1 MGLFKSIKKAFK
13 KVTRGIKKVVK
24 GVVKGVKKVVK
35 KISSS
40 KILKALAIAAAVVV
54 TGGAAIG
61 AFTGG
66 AGVTAGTF
74 GSNFANWMMT
84 TSKAVTGGSLF
95 GTSTALAR
103 GAGTAAKFIASP
115 FKAVGTA
122 LGSAAATVTDFTG
135 LTTEASRTG
144 INVSQQAAIAGQPL
158 TTPMPSLSEDQIL
171 QGLNPAEVA
180 KAQQDAFFMPS
191 TSVESQLASST
202 QAAFESGSAI
212 GTSTGVVSPTL
223 TTTAGSFN
231 VPTALPSVSYAT
243 GTPAQQ
249 LAQTVPAS
257 LGIDPSV
264 AKQATQAT
272 QSWAQRNPKS
282 AAFLK
287 GAGTVATQVGTS
299 VAAGYAMHQ
308 LTAPDETGSM
318 GGLRT
323 EGASSFDPLRVY
335 AAERGIADADISKYF
350 TFGNTAEAGNMPLFQ
365 QQTIGVA

>member
-1 MGLFKSIKKAFK
+1 MMNG
-13 KVTRGIKKVVK
+13 
-24 GVVKGVKKVVK
+24 
-35 KISSS
+35 
-40 KILKALAIAAAVVV
+40 
-54 TGGAAIG
+54 
-61 AFTGG
+61 
-66 AGVTAGTF
+66 
-74 GSNFANWMMT
+74 MMT
-84 TSKAVTGGSLF
+84 TSQAVTGGSLF

-103 GAGTAAKFIASP
+103 GAGTAAKFVASP

-144 INVSQQAAIAGQPL
+144 INVSQQAAIAGQPV

-272 QSWAQRNPKS
+272 QSWAARNPKTAS
-282 AAFLK
+282 FLTK
-287 GAGTVATQVGTS
+287 VGTGVATS
-299 VAAGYAMHQ
+299 VATGYAMQ
-308 LTAPDETGSM
+308 QIAGDPEETGSM
-318 GGLRT
+318 AGLRT

-335 AAERGIADADISKYF
+335 AAERGIADSDISKYF